1 MSATETIFSQI
12 ESNRKQMVDL
22 QTLLCSIPAI
32 APESGG
38 EGELK
43 KAEALAGWLKRNSMN
58 EIRMIYAP
66 DKRVPGGRRP
76 NIIVTIPGKKKDA
89 NFWIMTHLDVVP
101 PGDMTL
107 WKTPPYE
114 TREEDGKLTGRGVE
128 DNQQSMVASI
138 FAALSLQQLAVKPLY
153 TVKLLFVADEEVGSE
168 KGIKYLLKHH
178 SLFRKQDLILAPDIG
193 NKTGSIIEIAEKSIL
208 WLRFKTEGAQCHAS
222 APQKGRN
229 AFVAGSA
236 LVLKLNGLNGLF
248 TGKDDLFNPP
258 VSTFSPTK
266 KENNIPNINTI
277 PAEDVFYLDCRILPS
292 TGIEA
297 VIEKINELIKEVE
310 DEYNVRITYTVE
322 QRGESES
329 TPEDAPIVTSLMRAI
344 PKVYD
349 TEPKVVGIGGGTVA
363 APLRNAGY
371 ATAAW
376 SRVAQTAHMP
386 NEYCLIDNLVGDAK
400 VMAYIMLEG

>member
-1 MSATETIFSQI
+1 MSTIETIFSQI

-43 KAEALAGWLKRNSMN
+43 KAEALVDWLKRYSMN
-58 EIRMIYAP
+58 EIRMIDVP

-114 TREEDGKLTGRGVE
+114 AREEEGKLTGRGVE

-168 KGIKYLLKHH
+168 QGLTYLLEHH
-178 SLFRKQDLILAPDIG
+178 SLFRKQDLILVPDIG

-208 WLRFKTEGAQCHAS
+208 WLRFKTEGEQCHAS
-222 APQKGRN
+222 APQTGKN

-248 TGKDDLFNPP
+248 TGKDELFNPP

-266 KENNIPNINTI
+266 KESNIPNINTI

-310 DEYNVRITYTVE
+310 DEYNVLITYTVE

-349 TEPKVVGIGGGTVA
+349 TGPKVVGIGGGTVA

>member
-114 TREEDGKLTGRGVE
+114 VREEEGKLTGRGVE